1 MRKDD
6 SIYIEH
12 ILKALQQIEI
22 YVESISEEDFLAN
35 RMVQDAVIRQL
46 EIIGEATKRVS
57 KEYREQHNHIP
68 WQDMAGMRDKLIHDY
83 IDVDL
88 WIVYRTAKQDV
99 PELLSQITKI

>member
-1 MRKDD
+1 MKKDD

-12 ILKALQQIEI
+12 IIQALRQITI
-22 YVESISEEDFLAN
+22 YIEGLNEDDFLKN
-35 RMVQDAVIRQL
+35 SLVQDAVIRQF
-46 EIIGEATKRVS
+46 EVIGEATKRIS
-57 KEYREQHNHIP
+57 KDYREQHNHIP

-88 WIVYRTAKQDV
+88 WVVYRTAKLDV

>member
-22 YVESISEEDFLAN
+22 YVEGLSEEGFLAN
-35 RMVQDAVIRQL
+35 RMAQDAVIRQF
-46 EIIGEATKRVS
+46 EIIGETTKRVS
-57 KEYREQHNHIP
+57 KEYREQHNNIP